1 MTCLSKFSEN
11 KKSKKFDKHAIT
23 QKNIK
28 QYKKLRPFYEISCN
42 FGEKKVPL
50 FFLLKRH
57 LSVFRP
63 LEKKY
68 IENIKISKVEQ
79 GGTT

>member
-1 MTCLSKFSEN
+1 MTCLSRFSEN

-28 QYKKLRPFYEISCN
+28 QYKKIRPFYEISCN

-63 LEKKY
+63 LEKKIHRKY
-68 IENIKISKVEQ
+68 QNFKS
-79 GGTT
+79 